1 MRTDLAYLGSSY
13 ERLVFGRHPRTR
25 RIVRLKKLR
34 MAERAGLQDYT
45 LLADFL
51 RWGCWV
57 RYRRLGTSDACL
69 AFVSR
74 RRAGQRLGI
83 VSHISRLSRANE
95 RNHPAAAKRLWRDS
109 RVLSRVCLAPGSRVL
124 FFCLRANAHRCSI
137 FRFRGYR
144 AVCAPFCAPCPSCVL
159 LSFAIYDRFFEKP
172 WFYQVTLRSYLGR
185 TCATYVYIDYNIVM
199 ILISI
204 STISIHKYTYK
215 YNAS

>member
-69 AFVSR
+69 AFVSH

-109 RVLSRVCLAPGSRVL
+109 RVLSRLVSRLSRTWQQRFVFL
-124 FFCLRANAHRCSI
+124 FRSE
-137 FRFRGYR
+137 
-144 AVCAPFCAPCPSCVL
+144 CAPLQHFPVPRV
-159 LSFAIYDRFFEKP
+159 
-172 WFYQVTLRSYLGR
+172 
-185 TCATYVYIDYNIVM
+185 
-199 ILISI
+199 
-204 STISIHKYTYK
+204 
-215 YNAS
+215 